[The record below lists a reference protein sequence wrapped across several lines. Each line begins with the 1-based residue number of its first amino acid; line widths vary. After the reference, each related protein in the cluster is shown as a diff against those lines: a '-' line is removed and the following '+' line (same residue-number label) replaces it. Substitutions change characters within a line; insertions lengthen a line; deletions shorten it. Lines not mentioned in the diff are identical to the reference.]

1 MKIPSVLH
9 KITKFCL
16 PGGEGGDGLI
26 GLKTRT
32 RLLCTS
38 PEKEQKRFLI
48 PFHGEKIS
56 VVQQKD
62 EELLVPLR
70 ELCNNLGVSWKGQY
84 KRIKE
89 DPVLNSVVS
98 LRETTAI
105 DGKSYDTLTLPLK
118 YLNGF
123 LFTISDKRLKNEEA
137 KKKLALYKT
146 ECYDVLFKYFN
157 QGFALNT
164 EKLKEP
170 SAKEALVCEVRKVVT
185 PLAFKFDKL
194 QYTYLAEEN
203 VQYGKTVLK
212 HSLESYFNILK
223 LVDFNID
230 FKDLKKGVS
239 RFAPPNNKKLV
250 AIKGI
255 KGRQNLYD
263 INVFK
268 SHILSLP
275 LSTRESLS
283 ELGYDIVYSNI
294 KKFILDSNGYCFDG
308 QDGAIS
314 MHTDI
319 FFETLIQRDK
329 NYLLLRNIVYIIQ
342 CKNSNFYVGS
352 HLTQMKDRFRDH
364 ELIKNG
370 NFESFVFLIQCH
382 NDLGAPPQTLEHS
395 IFYQLSKITLRSY
408 EDFEKSGASGF
419 KVSLEILS
427 SCVTDVFMKKAPELS
442 FIKSEKLLQ
451 ASQWVKSLQENT
463 WRE

>member
-1 MKIPSVLH
+1 M
-9 KITKFCL
+9 
-16 PGGEGGDGLI
+16 
-26 GLKTRT
+26 
-32 RLLCTS
+32 
-38 PEKEQKRFLI
+38 
-48 PFHGEKIS
+48 
-56 VVQQKD
+56 
-62 EELLVPLR
+62 
-70 ELCNNLGVSWKGQY
+70 
-84 KRIKE
+84 
-89 DPVLNSVVS
+89 
-98 LRETTAI
+98 
-105 DGKSYDTLTLPLK
+105 
-118 YLNGF
+118 
-123 LFTISDKRLKNEEA
+123 
-137 KKKLALYKT
+137 
-146 ECYDVLFKYFN
+146 
-157 QGFALNT
+157 
-164 EKLKEP
+164 
-170 SAKEALVCEVRKVVT
+170 
-185 PLAFKFDKL
+185 
-194 QYTYLAEEN
+194 
-203 VQYGKTVLK
+203 
-212 HSLESYFNILK
+212 K
-223 LVDFNID
+223 LVDSNID

-255 KGRQNLYD
+255 KGRQNLFSGEAHS
-263 INVFK
+263 VFK
-268 SHILSLP
+268 AHILSLP

-364 ELIKNG
+364 ELIKNAVC
-370 NFESFVFLIQCH
+370 FSAETSFVFLIQCH
-382 NDLGAPPQTLEHS
+382 SDLGAPPQTLEHS

-427 SCVTDVFMKKAPELS
+427 SCVTDVFMKNAPELS